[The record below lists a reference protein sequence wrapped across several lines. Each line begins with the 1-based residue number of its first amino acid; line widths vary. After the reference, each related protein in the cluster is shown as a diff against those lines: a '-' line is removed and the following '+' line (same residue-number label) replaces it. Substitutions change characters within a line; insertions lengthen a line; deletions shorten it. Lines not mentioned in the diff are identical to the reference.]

1 MRTRILIAM
10 LIPLAACTDDPAPT
24 PVVQPASNAEPPVMV
39 VGEYHFDEAV
49 CDWDLWPDVYTKHQQ
64 APELC
69 RAPAQNLVLPAHMTS
84 EAPEESP
91 HGRKL
96 YRLTVSSLAEYSQL
110 NAAEPTIG
118 FTAVKVAHTPR
129 PDAPESP
136 GDFVGLFIMKRIADA
151 TDPSTDNGWVY
162 ATTDAD
168 LRITSAGRIASCM
181 ACHADAPHGRLF
193 GPLPGARRVT
203 E

>member
-1 MRTRILIAM
+1 MRTKFLIAM

-24 PVVQPASNAEPPVMV
+24 PAVQPASNAEPPAPIE
-39 VGEYHFDEAV
+39 GAHHFDEALRE
-49 CDWDLWPDVYTKHQQ
+49 WDNWPDVYRHHQW

-69 RAPAQNLVLPAHMTS
+69 RAPTNADFLPAHMPS
-84 EAPEESP
+84 AAPEESP

-96 YRLTVSSLAEYSQL
+96 YRLTVSSLAEFSQL

-118 FTAVKVAHTPR
+118 FTAVKVAHAPL

-136 GDFVGLFIMKRIADA
+136 GDFVGLFIMKRIANA
-151 TDPSTDNGWVY
+151 SDPATDNGWVY

-193 GPLPGARRVT
+193 GPLPGAGRVI